1 MSIPECPEPYSVGCT
16 CSRGMVA
23 IRVWVLDLTVKYD
36 QVKKEEKASGSS
48 GKAPKKHPTGG
59 AGRLVGTG
67 KKAK

>member
-1 MSIPECPEPYSVGCT
+1 
-16 CSRGMVA
+16 MVA